1 MNHMVRIFLAV
12 IICLLG
18 ANPKA
23 NAQNPF
29 LTQVDYIWQFDVS
42 PDGKYLAY
50 KQWNKDKVSKIV
62 VKNLSSQKEFVVDST
77 EMSGNAP
84 KKPIGLFC
92 PAPDCI
98 IFARRVVMK
107 CIGKL

>member
-18 ANPKA
+18 ANQKA

-42 PDGKYLAY
+42 QDGKYLAY
-50 KQWNKDKVSKIV
+50 KQWNKDKVTKIV
-62 VKNLSSQKEFVVDST
+62 VKNLSSQKEFVAD
-77 EMSGNAP
+77 
-84 KKPIGLFC
+84 
-92 PAPDCI
+92 
-98 IFARRVVMK
+98 
-107 CIGKL
+107 